1 MATISVLLLTSDI
14 DYSHRLRNYM
24 ASRHP
29 DIKLCIISEPAQFS
43 AALSANAC
51 FVALIGAEFAD
62 NELFIPEGIGS
73 ALLTDKNMG
82 EEYKGRKAFCK
93 YSSGEAVYKHIL
105 SIYSEVSGY
114 SKRSEE
120 GIRTYAFFGAGGGSG
135 CTTVSAAFARR
146 LAMAGK
152 KVAYLSL
159 DRYSDMTQWFDG
171 ERGGDL
177 SDLIFAVISAQ
188 KKNTNLAAKAASLLS
203 RDPSGVYYLLGCKNA
218 FDYGELDESRA
229 KAVYTAISSA
239 DSFDAVV
246 LDGSFGD
253 KIYRLLVEEKADR
266 MYVVSANDVCANA
279 KLRRFIEDIRISDA
293 RAKNGNKASIGEKLS
308 IVMNRTAAFNGAG
321 GTYEGVKLL
330 GCIPKYNDTPKH
342 IVETAS
348 QLELWLPAVQG
359 R

>member
-1 MATISVLLLTSDI
+1 
-14 DYSHRLRNYM
+14 
-24 ASRHP
+24 
-29 DIKLCIISEPAQFS
+29 
-43 AALSANAC
+43 
-51 FVALIGAEFAD
+51 
-62 NELFIPEGIGS
+62 
-73 ALLTDKNMG
+73 
-82 EEYKGRKAFCK
+82 
-93 YSSGEAVYKHIL
+93 
-105 SIYSEVSGY
+105 
-114 SKRSEE
+114 
-120 GIRTYAFFGAGGGSG
+120 
-135 CTTVSAAFARR
+135 
-146 LAMAGK
+146 MAGK